1 MNGARLEENDR
12 VVGLVDEPE
21 DEMGDML
28 CHEVK
33 GTRDVHPQPSD
44 LIATFISQH
53 GELPEVIGS
62 QQGYDKE
69 KDVGVGFEWL
79 EVFLDI
85 LHYIFV
91 LA

>member
-1 MNGARLEENDR
+1 MSN
-12 VVGLVDEPE
+12 
-21 DEMGDML
+21 ML
-28 CHEVK
+28 CHPIK
-33 GTRDVHPQPSD
+33 RTRDIHSQPSD
-44 LIATFISQH
+44 LITSFITQNRK
-53 GELPEVIGS
+53 LPKVIS
-62 QQGYDKE
+62 RKQGYDKE